1 MLSIDVILIIAV
13 CVLAIIFFAYIAK
26 QKSTMANLAEKL
38 KLQESLLNEQSQ
50 TLSYIEQQ
58 LSSLSEVERAH
69 FDETNEV
76 TKQLE
81 HRISTLKQNIV
92 SMDEQLLSI
101 QQQSSEDK
109 FYSRALKLAKKG
121 ADVEE
126 IVQECEIPRAEAE
139 MLLSVHQQKK

>member
-1 MLSIDVILIIAV
+1 MLSINVILIITV
-13 CVLAIIFFAYIAK
+13 CVLAIIFFAFIAK
-26 QKSTMANLAEKL
+26 QKSMMANLAEKL

-81 HRISTLKQNIV
+81 HRISTLKQHIA

-121 ADVEE
+121 ADVDE

>member
-13 CVLAIIFFAYIAK
+13 CVLAIIFFAFIAK

>member
-13 CVLAIIFFAYIAK
+13 CVLAIIFFAFIAK

-38 KLQESLLNEQSQ
+38 KLQESLFNEQSQ
-50 TLSYIEQQ
+50 TLSYIEQE
-58 LSSLSEVERAH
+58 LSNLSEVERAH

-81 HRISTLKQNIV
+81 HRISTLKQHIV

>member
-1 MLSIDVILIIAV
+1 MLSIDVILNIAV
-13 CVLAIIFFAYIAK
+13 CVLAIIFFAFIAK